1 MMEANQPWFAI
12 CWFDHIFFTFSIT
25 FPAIFDSRY
34 FEGFRS
40 KCLNLICTH
49 SGKLCK
55 LITYFTPF
63 HRRLPS
69 CRTIFSLPARVR
81 KIFFPN
87 LERPQLTFLKEILL
101 KRHFTQEK
109 SFWARNW
116 CWGQYFRSII
126 RGVVVNVNLNR
137 LTTCGGLTNDR
148 SDVKLAAYRA
158 RQATT
163 ELPQET
169 IHLCQD

>member
-81 KIFFPN
+81 KIFQISRDLSSRSWKRFCWN
-87 LERPQLTFLKEILL
+87 DILH
-101 KRHFTQEK
+101 KK
-109 SFWARNW
+109 KAWARNW